1 MEAMGEKLIPY
12 PRENR
17 WDEMAALIP
26 EEMIDLFAVVADYKS
41 LPKALEQ
48 RYGGL
53 ADTISL
59 QFAPDDDPAELSKLT
74 SEIHEIPM
82 KFEGYNTSWT

>member
-1 MEAMGEKLIPY
+1 MSQAVTADKDDSALIRTLADILRLHGMEAMGEKLIPY

-41 LPKALEQ
+41 LPKALEE
-48 RYGGL
+48 R
-53 ADTISL
+53 
-59 QFAPDDDPAELSKLT
+59 
-74 SEIHEIPM
+74 
-82 KFEGYNTSWT
+82 